1 MVEDRYFLRLQYHGA
16 AFHGWQKQ
24 PNALAVQAVLE
35 KALSTLLGKPTEVIG
50 AGRTDTGVHAAE
62 MFAHFDAPEGL
73 DLEQMTFRLNAF
85 LPESIAILA
94 VHPVVKEAHAR
105 FSALARTYEYHIH
118 WRKDVFLNDRSW
130 YVRQRPDLEALQAAA
145 SLMLQFDE
153 FSAFARSNDAA
164 AHHRCDL
171 MQSVWEHQN
180 DRSLYRVKA
189 NRFLRNMVRAMVG
202 TMMKVG
208 RGKMPLEQLSAI
220 IASGDRKQAGES
232 APPQG
237 LFLTRV
243 EYPEAIFSCQT

>member
-1 MVEDRYFLRLQYHGA
+1 MVKDRYFLRLQYHGA

-24 PNALAVQAVLE
+24 PNALAVQEVLE
-35 KALSTLLGKPTEVIG
+35 KAVSTLLGQPTEVIG

-62 MFAHFDAPEGL
+62 MFAHFDAPSGL
-73 DLEQMTFRLNAF
+73 DLDQLAFRLNAF

-94 VHPVVKEAHAR
+94 VIPVVQEAHAR
-105 FSALARTYEYHIH
+105 FSAQARTYEYHIH
-118 WRKDVFLNDRSW
+118 WRKDAFLNDRSW
-130 YVRQRPDLEALQAAA
+130 YVRQQPDLEALQAAA
-145 SLMLQFDE
+145 ALMLQFDE

-164 AHHRCDL
+164 THHRCDI

-180 DRSLYRVKA
+180 DRSLYRVTA

-202 TMMKVG
+202 TMMEVG
-208 RGKMPLEQLSAI
+208 RGKMELEQLAAV
-220 IASGDRKQAGES
+220 IASGDRRQAGES